1 MKLKSIDIKNFK
13 SIKKLH
19 LEMTDIL
26 ALVGKNNSG
35 KSNIMEAI
43 KLCLEP
49 DSINHDYFHQDLNG
63 NFPDELSIELKFS
76 VSVSD
81 DLILHTFDKILKI
94 RISATSSNKIPR
106 LRQEIYS
113 HLINESNFKFWDIT
127 PRKFKTIEKTTIEYF
142 GKKFQ
147 TGTDYNLFIKKL
159 IHFHKECMND
169 IPSKMISGYILV
181 SKLDDETRN
190 KLPQC
195 QLIDPTRQISDEIK
209 LNDKSPLLKI
219 LNLVV
224 NSIGNTTNISKIF
237 DQIQTLKNIDLFSNV
252 ESHIKNAMNDIFI
265 DYDIKLNIDLADSLS
280 DILKNVNININD
292 GYRSSDITNFGM
304 GLQRIFI
311 IALFRAYA
319 EIVNDATKLRPTIFL
334 IEEPENYLH
343 PHAQQSLYDAFK
355 KIKKYNQIIYSTHSN
370 LFIDINY
377 YNEIGLIYKN
387 NNSTNIKQ
395 VIRSIFN
402 KNFSKKFNEGF
413 FATKIILVEG
423 ISDMR
428 YILAFQ
434 EYNQLPKFYLKDIS
448 IFECGGIDT
457 IKSIMEIF
465 EQFNI
470 PCYPIIDHDQQIK
483 NMYETRFNI
492 TQDIVESVA
501 FDNGAIMFK
510 DLEYV
515 IHGAITKDVINYFNN
530 HIDNINWKLSDDIMT
545 DREKFICM
553 TKFKKFKNE
562 FSIQF
567 SNYLKIDNVIIPVP
581 KIYDEIFKKLNLLSE

>member
-1 MKLKSIDIKNFK
+1 MKLKSVDIKNFK

-19 LEMTDIL
+19 LEMNDML

-49 DSINHDYFHQDLNG
+49 NSINHDYFHQDLNG
-63 NFPDELSIELKFS
+63 NFSDELSVELKFS
-76 VSVSD
+76 VSTSD

-94 RISATSSNKIPR
+94 RISATSSNQIPK
-106 LRQEIYS
+106 LKQEIYS
-113 HLINESNFKFWDIT
+113 HLIDESDFKFWIIT
-127 PRKFKTIEKTTIEYF
+127 PAKFKKIKNITIKYF
-142 GKKFQ
+142 DKKFQ
-147 TGTDYNLFIKKL
+147 TGTNYNLFIKKL
-159 IHFHKECMND
+159 INFHKECMND
-169 IPSKMISGYILV
+169 IPLKMISDYIPV

-219 LNLVV
+219 LNLLV
-224 NSIGNTTNISKIF
+224 NSIDNTANISKIF
-237 DQIQTLKNIDLFSNV
+237 DQIQTLKNTNLFSNV
-252 ESHIKNAMNDIFI
+252 ESQIKNAMNDIFI
-265 DYDIKLNIDLADSLS
+265 DYDIKLNVDLADSLS

-343 PHAQQSLYDAFK
+343 PHAQQSLYDAFI

-370 LFIDINY
+370 LFININY

-395 VIRSIFN
+395 VIKSTYN
-402 KNFSKKFNEGF
+402 KNFSKEFNEGF
-413 FATKIILVEG
+413 FASKIILVEG
-423 ISDMR
+423 ISDVR

-434 EYNQLPKFYLKDIS
+434 EYNRLPKFYLKDIS
-448 IFECGGIDT
+448 IFDCGGQDT

-470 PCYPIIDHDQQIK
+470 PCYPIIDHDQKIK
-483 NMYETRFNI
+483 DMYEVRFNI
-492 TQDIVESVA
+492 KQDIIKSVA

-515 IHGAITKDVINYFNN
+515 IHSAITKDVINYFNN
-530 HIDNINWKLSDDIMT
+530 HIDNIELELSDDAIT
-545 DREKFICM
+545 DREKFIC
-553 TKFKKFKNE
+553 KARSKKFKSE

-567 SNYLKIDNVIIPVP
+567 SNYLKIDNAIISVP